1 MITIAAA
8 KGYLLGE
15 AIKLFKTCNI
25 IFEDDV
31 ATTRKLSIK
40 DTTGTVELLIIR
52 PWDVPVYVAEGAAD
66 LGIVGKDI
74 LVEQHPNV
82 LTLSDLKFGRCSL
95 VLAGPTTFQHSDMTH
110 NIRVATKFP
119 NTTRRYFDQLGIKA
133 TILKLY
139 GAIELAPLTGLSDI
153 ICDLT
158 ATGTTLKE
166 NNLHIIETV
175 LDSTAHLIGNKVS
188 LKVNDTTIRDFVT
201 LLNKYS

>member
-8 KGYLLGE
+8 KGYLLKE
-15 AIKLFKTCNI
+15 AIVLFKACGI
-25 IFEDDV
+25 QFDDDV
-31 ATTRKLSIK
+31 TTTRKLSIT
-40 DTTGTVELLIIR
+40 DRTGQLELLIIR

-82 LTLSDLKFGRCSL
+82 LTLADLKFGSCKL
-95 VLAGPTTFQHSDMTH
+95 VLAGPKNFQKNDISH

-119 NTTRRYFDQLGIKA
+119 NTTRRYFDNLGIKA

-158 ATGTTLKE
+158 ATGTTLHE
-166 NNLHIIETV
+166 NNLHILETV
-175 LDSTAHLIGNKVS
+175 LDSTAHLIANRVS
-188 LKVNDTTIRDFVT
+188 VKTKDSDIRQFVKT
-201 LLNKYS
+201 VQKQS

>member
-1 MITIAAA
+1 MITVAAA
-8 KGYLLGE
+8 KGYLLKE
-15 AIKLFKTCNI
+15 AVKLFQACNI

-31 ATTRKLSIK
+31 STTRKLSIK
-40 DTTGTVELLIIR
+40 DTTGSIELLIIR
-52 PWDVPVYVAEGAAD
+52 PWDVPIYVAEGSAD

-82 LTLSDLKFGRCSL
+82 LTLSDLKFGACRL
-95 VLAGPTTFQHSDMTH
+95 VLAGPKHVQRSDISH

-133 TILKLY
+133 KILKLY

-158 ATGTTLKE
+158 ATGTTLNE
-166 NNLHIIETV
+166 NNLHILDTV
-175 LDSTAHLIGNKVS
+175 LESTAYLIANKVS
-188 LKVNDTTIRDFVT
+188 LKIKDTTIRSFVDMVT
-201 LLNKYS
+201 RHA